1 MSDFQFHTIEEA
13 LEDAEYQIVDK
24 SDSDGNLTA
33 EEEAK
38 TVYKVDGYLEM
49 KPICN
54 GHKHSKMEKNI
65 AFIIQFGKI
74 KHTSKRCLLS

>member
-1 MSDFQFHTIEEA
+1 MYFTIYMFHISKGTPKLMYFYCTNVEFSC
-13 LEDAEYQIVDK
+13 L
-24 SDSDGNLTA
+24 
-33 EEEAK
+33 
-38 TVYKVDGYLEM
+38 KVKIIPDRYLEM